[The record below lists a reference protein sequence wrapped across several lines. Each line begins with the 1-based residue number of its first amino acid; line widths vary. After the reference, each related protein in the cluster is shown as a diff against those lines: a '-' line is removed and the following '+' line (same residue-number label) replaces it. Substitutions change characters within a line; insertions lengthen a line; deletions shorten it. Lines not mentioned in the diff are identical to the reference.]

1 MKRIVLALLS
11 VLTLLFAFA
20 QLQHVLP
27 ASVLQ
32 FNDERAAME
41 RRLASGEMR
50 PDEMP
55 RQFAPTRMIDGVE
68 YADAFIGFTGTAPE
82 TMLKALGVRVNC
94 VFDDFLT
101 AYIPVDKLERV
112 SNLPGVTDVQMS
124 RLLELCTDSTLS
136 KTHALQVLNGADYG
150 LPQAYDGSGIIIGII
165 DNGFDYQHRAFRK
178 TDDPTA
184 TRIVRV
190 YDPMDSTGHP
200 LVVGTNTLAGSIFMG
215 DQIDTLTT
223 DCPESHG
230 THTASIAAGAHVNG
244 YGGMAPGAD
253 IVLCSSRTLNIYMSE
268 TEVISSMRYI
278 YSYADSVGKPCV
290 ISVSVSTSYGPH
302 DGEDRVS
309 KAIAQSV
316 GPGRI
321 FVIAAG
327 NNAGYKYFYAHG
339 PAKAT
344 KPLNMLMG
352 YINKRIY
359 TNSDNSFYYESMWFD
374 NWVRA
379 KNVRPIL
386 AFHIFDK
393 QKKRIVWQS
402 DLITLRQTIYSDEF
416 SEYYEPV
423 TSVDSVGYLYALV
436 SQTIAGKYE
445 VTSHA
450 YNLRSKSYTVD
461 ADGKYVSRYQIGVS
475 IYPPS
480 VKYPRQ
486 PDSCYIDSWQCMAN
500 GTRGL
505 YTDVVYVDEVTDN
518 GDTITRPVENF
529 YARPS
534 DDCSAGTYTINDSV
548 ISAGAYVARNKY
560 FSWNTWSYTTE
571 STVIGKYCGFSG
583 FKTADKGPTNAI
595 LPTVMAPGSSVVAA
609 GSRYSYFGT
618 QPWNTGLVLK
628 TSDGCLWG
636 VMTGTSMAA
645 PTVAGIIAQ
654 WLQIKPDLC
663 PSDIKHIIA
672 ETAIKDSFTNNP
684 DEYYHYGPNG
694 KIDAMAG
701 ARYIIENYLPHITVL
716 KGDVDGDGIIGISD
730 LSILLDY
737 LLGSDVE
744 YIDLEAADVDGDGLV
759 QIGDVSDL
767 ADILLNQD
775 FHE

>member
-1 MKRIVLALLS
+1 
-11 VLTLLFAFA
+11 
-20 QLQHVLP
+20 
-27 ASVLQ
+27 
-32 FNDERAAME
+32 
-41 RRLASGEMR
+41 
-50 PDEMP
+50 
-55 RQFAPTRMIDGVE
+55 
-68 YADAFIGFTGTAPE
+68 
-82 TMLKALGVRVNC
+82 
-94 VFDDFLT
+94 
-101 AYIPVDKLERV
+101 
-112 SNLPGVTDVQMS
+112 
-124 RLLELCTDSTLS
+124 
-136 KTHALQVLNGADYG
+136 
-150 LPQAYDGSGIIIGII
+150 
-165 DNGFDYQHRAFRK
+165 
-178 TDDPTA
+178 
-184 TRIVRV
+184 
-190 YDPMDSTGHP
+190 
-200 LVVGTNTLAGSIFMG
+200 
-215 DQIDTLTT
+215 
-223 DCPESHG
+223 
-230 THTASIAAGAHVNG
+230 
-244 YGGMAPGAD
+244 
-253 IVLCSSRTLNIYMSE
+253 
-268 TEVISSMRYI
+268 
-278 YSYADSVGKPCV
+278 
-290 ISVSVSTSYGPH
+290 
-302 DGEDRVS
+302 
-309 KAIAQSV
+309 
-316 GPGRI
+316 
-321 FVIAAG
+321 
-327 NNAGYKYFYAHG
+327 
-339 PAKAT
+339 
-344 KPLNMLMG
+344 
-352 YINKRIY
+352 
-359 TNSDNSFYYESMWFD
+359 
-374 NWVRA
+374 
-379 KNVRPIL
+379 
-386 AFHIFDK
+386 
-393 QKKRIVWQS
+393 
-402 DLITLRQTIYSDEF
+402 
-416 SEYYEPV
+416 
-423 TSVDSVGYLYALV
+423 
-436 SQTIAGKYE
+436 
-445 VTSHA
+445 
-450 YNLRSKSYTVD
+450 
-461 ADGKYVSRYQIGVS
+461 
-475 IYPPS
+475 
-480 VKYPRQ
+480 
-486 PDSCYIDSWQCMAN
+486 MAN
-500 GTRGL
+500 GTRGF
-505 YTDVVYVDEVTDN
+505 YSDVVYVDEVTEN

-618 QPWNTGLVLK
+618 QSWNTGLVLK

-767 ADILLNQD
+767 VDILLNQD